1 MDESTPWKNLGTI
14 GLRFIDLVVRYATLY
29 AIPLALGDKLL
40 WHAGEPWLLLLV
52 VGVPSV
58 LISFVYGLVSALP
71 EGEFRARLT
80 GWLLLPLLPLL
91 PLLLF
96 VPALFPPLLAAQALF
111 ALRVMRFPF
120 LGPSRLRRLAR
131 AAVARLAGRHR
142 NVAQDTARG

>member
-1 MDESTPWKNLGTI
+1 MDESTPWKNLGII
-14 GLRFIDLVVRYATLY
+14 GLRFIDLVVRYAIIY

-40 WHAGEPWLLLLV
+40 WHTSEPWRLLLV

-91 PLLLF
+91 PLFLF
-96 VPALFPPLLAAQALF
+96 VPVLFPPLLVAQALF

-120 LGPSRLRRLAR
+120 LGPSQLRRLAK
-131 AAVARLAGRHR
+131 AAVTKFAGRQ
-142 NVAQDTARG
+142 NMTQVTTKG